1 MYGISELPGWAR
13 TTPWACGG
21 VCAQQECPRLP
32 RLTAVW
38 LSPRC
43 LLCLSPWTCG
53 VRPRPG
59 GLTVDISQ
67 LSIKWKNIFY
77 KLNCFK
83 KNDLTY
89 ISKKLQ
95 IHLAS
100 YKYCRI

>member
-1 MYGISELPGWAR
+1 MVSVSSQAGRGRRLGPV
-13 TTPWACGG
+13 G
-21 VCAQQECPRLP
+21 VCALNKSAPTRHA
-32 RLTAVW
+32 AVW

-77 KLNCFK
+77 KLNCF
-83 KNDLTY
+83 
-89 ISKKLQ
+89 
-95 IHLAS
+95 
-100 YKYCRI
+100 

>member
-1 MYGISELPGWAR
+1 MVSVSSQAGRGRRLGPVGGCALNKSAPAR
-13 TTPWACGG
+13 HA
-21 VCAQQECPRLP
+21 
-32 RLTAVW
+32 AVW

-83 KNDLTY
+83 KDDLTY

-95 IHLAS
+95 IRLAS
-100 YKYCRI
+100 YKYCQI

>member
-1 MYGISELPGWAR
+1 MVSVSSQAGRGRRLGPV
-13 TTPWACGG
+13 G
-21 VCAQQECPRLP
+21 VCALNKSAPTRHA
-32 RLTAVW
+32 AVW

-83 KNDLTY
+83 KM
-89 ISKKLQ
+89 I
-95 IHLAS
+95 
-100 YKYCRI
+100 